1 MNRRAWLLFIL
12 VSVLWGIPYFLI
24 KIAID
29 DLSPLLV
36 VAGRCAIGA
45 ACLIPVALIRG
56 TLGALR
62 GHLGVVAGLA
72 AVHIVGPFLLITY
85 GETHISS
92 SLTGIL
98 IAIEPVVIA
107 LMMAGSEPITGI
119 RIAGLVAGFAGVVVL
134 VGLDVSGD
142 RWGMIGAGMV
152 LLAALSYAY
161 ATKLVQQRLSDLP
174 PDALTAG
181 TTGISTLVLI
191 PFALFRLPSAGS
203 VGAHAWLA
211 LAGLGVLC
219 TALAMLAFYRLIALA
234 GSNKAGL
241 VTYVNP
247 VVAAV
252 LGVALLSEPVGIGT
266 VAGFLLIVAGCWLS
280 TRPVRTAP
288 AKELVNAA

>member
-1 MNRRAWLLFIL
+1 MNRRAWLLFVL

-29 DLSPLLV
+29 DLSPMLV

-45 ACLIPVALIRG
+45 AALIPVAALRG
-56 TLGALR
+56 TLTALR
-62 GHLGVVAGLA
+62 GRMRVVAGLA

-107 LMMAGSEPITGI
+107 LLMANSEPITGI
-119 RIAGLVAGFAGVVVL
+119 RTVGLVTGFAGVVVL

-142 RWGMIGAGMV
+142 RWGLLGAAMV

-161 ATKLVQQRLSDLP
+161 ATRMVQQRLSDVP
-174 PDALTAG
+174 PDALTVG
-181 TTGISTLVLI
+181 TTTVSTLVLT
-191 PFALFRLPSAGS
+191 PFVLFRLPDAGA
-203 VGAHAWLA
+203 VGVDSWLA
-211 LAGLGVLC
+211 LAGLGLLC

-234 GSNKAGL
+234 GSNRAGL

-247 VVAAV
+247 VVAV
-252 LGVALLSEPVGIGT
+252 LLGVVLLREPVGVGT
-266 VAGFLLIVAGCWLS
+266 AAGFLLIVTGCWLS
-280 TRPVRTAP
+280 TRPVRARAEEP
-288 AKELVNAA
+288 VPVG